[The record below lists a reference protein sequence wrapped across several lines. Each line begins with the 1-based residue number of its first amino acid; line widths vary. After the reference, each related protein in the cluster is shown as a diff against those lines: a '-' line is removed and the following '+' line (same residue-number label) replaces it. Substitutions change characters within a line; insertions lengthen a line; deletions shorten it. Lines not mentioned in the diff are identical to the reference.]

1 MATSLRD
8 NPAMKA
14 LALLIILIVAAP
26 AVWAQD
32 KPVYKCPGPPVLYTD
47 AISSQ
52 EARDRGCRTIEGAP
66 ITVISAPARRPAAS
80 AARVAG
86 AGGAGPVPASAGERI
101 DPAEQRARDTDK
113 RRILSDELR
122 IEEERLVELR
132 RQFNNG
138 EPERRGD
145 ERNYQR
151 YLDRVS
157 ELRAAILRKEGD
169 VAALR
174 RELGKLP

>member
-1 MATSLRD
+1 
-8 NPAMKA
+8 MKA
-14 LALLIILIVAAP
+14 AVLLIALTVAAP

-47 AISSQ
+47 AISAQ

-66 ITVISAPARRPAAS
+66 ITVISGPARRAAAS
-80 AARVAG
+80 APRGGAAAG
-86 AGGAGPVPASAGERI
+86 AAAPVPASVGERV
-101 DPAEQRARDTDK
+101 DPAEQRARDSDK
-113 RRILSDELR
+113 RRILADELR

-174 RELGKLP
+174 RELGKLQ